1 MRKNSDLCTYK
12 EVICP
17 LPTNVGANVKHMTI
31 MKSNDFMAALNE
43 ARRESV
49 KQELANK
56 ESKLAKLYAAKVAAS
71 DAYNKGEREYLFAK
85 GSTYAVAQKNIVRSA
100 FRSYVMGVTRSSKE
114 TESVIMWY
122 DTNNIDKEQPIID
135 TDNRLQSYCKA
146 TYETFRKGMLDV
158 TRKTKE
164 EREREK
170 AEKLALVSKL
180 ATLSTEE
187 LTKLLEGTK

>member
-1 MRKNSDLCTYK
+1 
-12 EVICP
+12 
-17 LPTNVGANVKHMTI
+17 
-31 MKSNDFMAALNE
+31 MKTNDFMSALNE

-49 KQELANK
+49 KSELANK
-56 ESKLAKLYAAKVAAS
+56 ESKLAKLYAAKVAANE
-71 DAYNKGEREYLFAK
+71 AYNKGEREHLFAK

-122 DTNNIDKEQPIID
+122 DTNNIDTNQPIID

-146 TYETFRKGMLDV
+146 TYETYRKGMLDV
-158 TRKTKE
+158 VRKTKD
-164 EREREK
+164 ERAKEK

-180 ATLSTEE
+180 ASLSTEE
-187 LTKLLEGTK
+187 LTKLLESAK

>member
-1 MRKNSDLCTYK
+1 
-12 EVICP
+12 
-17 LPTNVGANVKHMTI
+17 
-31 MKSNDFMAALNE
+31 MKTNDFMSALNE

-49 KQELANK
+49 KSELSNK
-56 ESKLAKLYAAKVAAS
+56 NSKLAKLYAAKVAAN
-71 DAYNKGEREYLFAK
+71 DAYNKGEREHLFAK

-100 FRSYVMGVTRSSKE
+100 FRSYAMGVTHSTKE
-114 TESVIMWY
+114 TESVIAWY

-146 TYETFRKGMLDV
+146 TYETYRKGMMEV
-158 TRKTKE
+158 SRKSKQ

-187 LTKLLEGTK
+187 LTKLLVGAK